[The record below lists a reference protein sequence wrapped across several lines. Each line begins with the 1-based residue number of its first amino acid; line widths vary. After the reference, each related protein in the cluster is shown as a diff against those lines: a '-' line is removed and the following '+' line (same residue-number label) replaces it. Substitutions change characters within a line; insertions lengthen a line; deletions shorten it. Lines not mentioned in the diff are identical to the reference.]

1 MSEKTLR
8 HKIFSIIP
16 WSSVTRQNKKD
27 TLVDAASR
35 GRLIALFFHC
45 LESSSKMISP
55 FLERINPNL
64 VIMLSAVLRSI

>member
-1 MSEKTLR
+1 M
-8 HKIFSIIP
+8 FSIIP
-16 WSSVTRQNKKD
+16 WSSVTRQD
-27 TLVDAASR
+27 TLVDAATR
-35 GRLIALFFHC
+35 GRLIALLSHC

>member
-1 MSEKTLR
+1 M
-8 HKIFSIIP
+8 FSIIP
-16 WSSVTRQNKKD
+16 WSSVTRQD
-27 TLVDAASR
+27 TLVDAATR
-35 GRLIALFFHC
+35 GRLIALLFHC

>member
-1 MSEKTLR
+1 M
-8 HKIFSIIP
+8 FSIIP

-27 TLVDAASR
+27 TFVDAATR
-35 GRLIALFFHC
+35 GRLIALLFHC

-64 VIMLSAVLRSI
+64 VIMLSAVLRSKWI